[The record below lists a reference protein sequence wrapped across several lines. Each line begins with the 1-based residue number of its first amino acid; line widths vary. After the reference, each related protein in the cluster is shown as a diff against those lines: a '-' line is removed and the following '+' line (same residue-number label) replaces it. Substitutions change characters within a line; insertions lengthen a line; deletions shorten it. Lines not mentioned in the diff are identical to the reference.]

1 MTTATVE
8 KQDHALL
15 NAKAKLESI
24 IELHRKYQLV
34 IDRAECGN
42 ELEEIKE
49 EAHQSV
55 LSVEVSSSDRQPVG
69 TEFEPTKGR
78 LLLSTGGP
86 ACQIIFDLDQW
97 KQPAGNT
104 VIQFQ
109 DWGTPWTSYCQP
121 FLSKEEDDEAT
132 EALDWFTTLFFY
144 GE

>member
-15 NAKAKLESI
+15 NAKAHLESI
-24 IELHRKYQLV
+24 IELWKRVGALHESPHCEEV
-34 IDRAECGN
+34 DRIE
-42 ELEEIKE
+42 E
-49 EAHQSV
+49 EARESV
-55 LSVEVSSSDRQPVG
+55 LSVEVRSNDWQLVG
-69 TEFEPTKGR
+69 TTEFEPTEGR
-78 LLLSTGGP
+78 LLLTTGGP

-109 DWGTPWTSYCQP
+109 DWGTPWTSYCHP
-121 FLSKEEDDEAT
+121 FLDDEAT